1 MRSITNKTEIS
12 KATQDIHPYFNH
24 SKSILNENNSLLG
37 RIALFQDSIF
47 DMSLPIVFVTRI
59 SNLSIDPYKD
69 QKSQIDFSKKLAKNE
84 AIEYISEN
92 IGMLI
97 NMRAAVS
104 ESVFIQFLT
113 KYGREIKDKYAKF
126 KECIENIA
134 NINEY
139 FYNILS
145 LPLSIKFRMSLS
157 VSLQEKEEDVDSNT
171 ISYESSKICL
181 KENNSKSLLKA
192 EQKFAKINYEDKKGI
207 FTRIEK
213 CIANNDYK
221 DSMKEAI
228 YYQRRDSVFLDLRDK
243 YYKEKDQSSSKKEIS
258 KEICLD
264 INSILEL
271 SGDVSLEL

>member
-47 DMSLPIVFVTRI
+47 DMSLQIVFVTRI

-134 NINEY
+134 NINDY
-139 FYNILS
+139 FSNILS
-145 LPLSIKFRMSLS
+145 LPLSIQFRMSLS

-171 ISYESSKICL
+171 ISYESGKICL